1 MEPINNDSA
10 YNGLKFL
17 IMEYRETI
25 KTSFFEI
32 RSSSEVGDMMM
43 ENLINR
49 CTNTIA
55 EIDNRSVNTEL
66 DSIAQAVQSILTQM
80 QALMSTVGQEKV
92 EVEYIT

>member
-1 MEPINNDSA
+1 MDPIKNDNA

-49 CTNTIA
+49 CTHTIA
-55 EIDNRSVNTEL
+55 EIDDRSVNTEL
-66 DSIAQAVQSILTQM
+66 DNIAQAVQSILAQM
-80 QALMSTVGQEKV
+80 QMLMSTVGQEKV

>member
-1 MEPINNDSA
+1 
-10 YNGLKFL
+10 
-17 IMEYRETI
+17 
-25 KTSFFEI
+25 
-32 RSSSEVGDMMM
+32 M